1 MYPIADLRTW
11 TLTHDSAIVAKDLRL
26 YTKRN
31 LKAPLWKLRKLTR
44 PKVRLRYGPEQSWGQ
59 LRFRGKIQT
68 T

>member
-11 TLTHDSAIVAKDLRL
+11 TLTLDSAIVAKDLRL

-44 PKVRLRYGPEQSWGQ
+44 PKVR
-59 LRFRGKIQT
+59 
-68 T
+68 